1 MNKLKKLENKI
12 EELSKELEE
21 LKCELDKEK
30 LSNTQMNT
38 RWRANDGEKYYF
50 IYGDGTIDWS
60 IDTNDEISVKHYDL
74 GNYFQTKEEAE
85 KVAEKIKIY
94 VQLKDLALRLN
105 KGEEIDWENNNQG
118 KYCIYYNGTLNILA
132 CGGYCTCCHIGNI
145 YCLDGNFLII
155 AKQEIGEKNLKKL
168 FE

>member
-1 MNKLKKLENKI
+1 MNKLKELEKKI
-12 EELSKELEE
+12 EKLSKDLEE

-30 LSNTQMNT
+30 LSNTQMNN
-38 RWRANDGEKYYF
+38 RWRANDGEKYYC

-105 KGEEIDWENNNQG
+105 KGEEIDWENDKQV
-118 KYCIYYNGTLNILA
+118 KYYIYYDNCYKKIYT
-132 CGGYCTCCHIGNI
+132 TCNYSKELGQI
-145 YCLDGNFLII
+145 YCLDSRFLNI
-155 AKQEIGEKNLKKL
+155 AKQEIGEENLKKL

>member
-1 MNKLKKLENKI
+1 MNKLKELEKKI
-12 EELSKELEE
+12 EKLSKE

-50 IYGDGTIDWS
+50 IYGDETIDWS

-105 KGEEIDWENNNQG
+105 KGEEIDWENEDQL
-118 KYCIYYNGTLNILA
+118 KYYICNESNKLHYSYCYN
-132 CGGYCTCCHIGNI
+132 CHDIGQI
-145 YCLDGNFLII
+145 YCLDEKFLNI
-155 AKQEIGEKNLKKL
+155 AIKEIGEENLEKL